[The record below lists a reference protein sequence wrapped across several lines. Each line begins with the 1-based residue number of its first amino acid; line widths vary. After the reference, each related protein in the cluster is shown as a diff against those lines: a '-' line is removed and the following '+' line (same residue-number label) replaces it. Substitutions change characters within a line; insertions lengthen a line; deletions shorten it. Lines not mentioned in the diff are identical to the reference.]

1 MTGYSERQPRR
12 LRPNL
17 STTLELLKSGDN
29 GSPGSDI
36 FYGISGLT
44 QSDMKQ
50 FAPVWSALTPAY
62 RRKIMRAMIEIS
74 ETDFEMDYRAVGM
87 FALTDPD
94 PVVREAAIEVLWE
107 DESLE
112 LLSQLIA
119 IATKDEIREVRAGAA
134 SALGRFVLLGELGD
148 LPQDETRQVQNT
160 VIALLNDP
168 KEDTAVR
175 RRALESIANSSHE
188 TVPESIRKAYYGD
201 DPQMRISSVFAMGR
215 SCDDQWSAAVLEEIE
230 SEDPE
235 MRYEAARASGEL
247 ELQEAVPLL
256 SRLAAEDE
264 REIQEVSVWALG
276 EIGGREALRVLNSLA
291 EIAEDDGD
299 DELLDAIH
307 EAIGNASLVMGDIDL
322 SFDEDGF
329 YDD

>member
-1 MTGYSERQPRR
+1 MAGYSERQPRK
-12 LRPNL
+12 LQPNL
-17 STTLELLKSGDN
+17 EAVLEALKAGD
-29 GSPGSDI
+29 GGVPSSEV

-44 QSDMKQ
+44 HKDILQL
-50 FAPVWSALTPAY
+50 APVWLSLTPAY
-62 RRKIMRAMIEIS
+62 RRKILRAMIEIS
-74 ETDFEMDYRAVGM
+74 ETDFEMDYRSIGM

-112 LLSQLIA
+112 LLSQLITM
-119 IATKDEIREVRAGAA
+119 ATSDEIREVRTGAA
-134 SALGRFVLLGELGD
+134 SALGRFVLLGELDD
-148 LPQDETRQVQNT
+148 LPQDETRLVQKA
-160 VIALLNDP
+160 VIDLLNDQN
-168 KEDTAVR
+168 EDIAVR
-175 RRALESIANSSHE
+175 RRALEAIANSSHE
-188 TVPESIRKAYYGD
+188 TVPDFIRKAYYGD
-201 DPQMRISSVFAMGR
+201 NPQMRISSLFAMGR
-215 SCDDQWSAAVLEEIE
+215 TCDNQWADVILEELE
-230 SEDPE
+230 SDDPE

-247 ELQEAVPLL
+247 ELQDAVPVL
-256 SRLAAEDE
+256 SRLAVEDE

-276 EIGGREALRVLNSLA
+276 EIGGREAMRVLNYLA

-322 SFDEDGF
+322 SFDEDTL